1 MSNYSKIVLK
11 NSNVTA
17 ALPQTDFLDFGEIA
31 LNYRDKKIYFK
42 NADGNITLFE
52 TPDISINGVANTIV
66 RRDSTGKGLFVG
78 LSTTVS
84 SAQPSIL
91 TINEGAGSGALI
103 QSNTGTYHA
112 EFGNIASDN
121 AAAIDRVRG
130 SYTFFYNGYKG
141 KIKSSNI
148 TADRDWT
155 LPNASG
161 TVALTTD
168 ITVSLTGSE
177 VLTNKTLTNPT
188 INNYTEGVVAI
199 GNSGTTKTISLTSGT
214 FQTVTLTGSCTF
226 TMPTATAGKSFI
238 LKVLTGAGGYTATFT
253 GVKFPDNTA
262 PVVTATAGR
271 YDIFSFIADGT
282 AWSGS
287 AIQNFTP

>member
-11 NSNVTA
+11 NSDVTS
-17 ALPQTDFLDFGEIA
+17 ALPQTDFLDYGEIA
-31 LNYRDKKIYFK
+31 LNYRDKKLYFK
-42 NADGNITLFE
+42 NADGSITLFE
-52 TPDISINGVANTIV
+52 TPNISINGDSNTIV

-78 LSTTVS
+78 LSTTIN

-91 TINEGAGSGALI
+91 AINTETGSGALI

-130 SYTFFYNGYKG
+130 SYTFFYSGFKG

-148 TADRDWT
+148 TADRNWT

-188 INNYTEGVVAI
+188 VNNYTEGVVAI
-199 GNSGTTKTISLTSGT
+199 GNSGTTKTIDLTSGT

>member
-11 NSNVTA
+11 NSDVTG
-17 ALPQTDFLDFGEIA
+17 ALPQTDFLDYGEIA

-42 NADGNITLFE
+42 NADNNITLFE
-52 TPDISINGVANTIV
+52 TPDISVNGVSNTVV

-78 LSTTVS
+78 LSTTVN

-91 TINEGAGSGALI
+91 AINDGAGSGAI
-103 QSNTGTYHA
+103 ISSSTSTYHA
-112 EFGNIASDN
+112 EFGNIGFNDS
-121 AAAIDRVRG
+121 AAIDRVRG

-141 KIKSSNI
+141 KIKSSDI
-148 TADRDWT
+148 TADRNWT

-168 ITVSLTGSE
+168 ITVSLNGSE

-188 INNYTEGVVAI
+188 VNNYTEGVVAI
-199 GNSGTTKTISLTSGT
+199 GNSGTTKTIDLTTGT

-253 GVKFPDNTA
+253 GVKFPDNVA
-262 PVVTATAGR
+262 PVITATAGR
-271 YDIFSFIADGT
+271 YDLISFIADGT